1 MSNKLKKKAVPY
13 KAPID
18 VTNFSAQQ
26 ISKLTGAKVE
36 SIKFWCANREKEYE
50 KFYSEQARE
59 KLFKAED
66 YIAVANVLISLLA
79 IKMTWGFTKANQKFL
94 ENLNPAKDY
103 LERNGVE
110 KVYQELHKQM
120 GIELIFDNMD
130 INKEFGFGGGE
141 SDEEG

>member
-1 MSNKLKKKAVPY
+1 MSNKLKRKAKPY
-13 KAPID
+13 KAPLN
-18 VTNFSAQQ
+18 VSNFTAQQ
-26 ISKLTGAKVE
+26 MANITGSKVDSL
-36 SIKFWCANREKEYE
+36 KFWCANREKEYE

-66 YIAVANVLISLLA
+66 YIAVANVMISLLA

-120 GIELIFDNMD
+120 GIELLFDNMD
-130 INKEFGFGGGE
+130 INKEFGFVGGE

>member
-1 MSNKLKKKAVPY
+1 MSNKLKRKAKPY
-13 KAPID
+13 KAPLNAS
-18 VTNFSAQQ
+18 NFTAQQ
-26 ISKLTGAKVE
+26 MANITGSKVDSL
-36 SIKFWCANREKEYE
+36 KFWCANREKEYE

>member
-1 MSNKLKKKAVPY
+1 MSNKLKRKAKPY

-36 SIKFWCANREKEYE
+36 SIKFWCSAREKEYE
-50 KFYSEQARE
+50 DFYTKQAQE
-59 KLFKAED
+59 KLWKAED
-66 YIAVANVLISLLA
+66 YIAVANILISLLA

-141 SDEEG
+141 NK